1 MRATYS
7 PSTRGMH
14 HMSLR
19 QGLRWFSASRRRTVS
34 CDRLSWSV
42 SLTISPANSSNVQ
55 RARPAGGLGGGCHQ
69 KGFLLAGELALRSRT
84 WLFGERPFE
93 IALHEAP
100 LGAID
105 GRASHHHGASNL
117 LIATADI
124 GGQQDLGSLELAGGM
139 LACAQHRSE
148 LIAFGLAQLDPITY
162 IHLGLLVGSPD
173 ESTDESKIGRV
184 PPLQPAT
191 FHGKARRVSSLHLCL
206 FAHVPAPTRRNRHAT
221 LLPRQPP
228 LRSPNGPHPRA
239 RRPDSPS
246 ARHRPKHRTPR
257 PPRRTP
263 HSQMAQNQPVKSSVT
278 RY

>member
-1 MRATYS
+1 MYLRANNA
-7 PSTRGMH
+7 R
-14 HMSLR
+14 
-19 QGLRWFSASRRRTVS
+19 VS
-34 CDRLSWSV
+34 EV
-42 SLTISPANSSNVQ
+42 
-55 RARPAGGLGGGCHQ
+55 
-69 KGFLLAGELALRSRT
+69 
-84 WLFGERPFE
+84 
-93 IALHEAP
+93 
-100 LGAID
+100 LGAISAQFKLRYPSNLHFERSID

-148 LIAFGLAQLDPITY
+148 LIAFGLAQLDPLTY

-228 LRSPNGPHPRA
+228 SVHQMVLTLERVGLIRRQPGIARSIELLV
-239 RRPDSPS
+239 
-246 ARHRPKHRTPR
+246 
-257 PPRRTP
+257 PPGELP
-263 HSQMAQNQPVKSSVT
+263 ILKWLKINQSNSL
-278 RY
+278 

>member
-42 SLTISPANSSNVQ
+42 SLTISASQQPQ
-55 RARPAGGLGGGCHQ
+55 CPAGAPRRRLGAGGCHQ
-69 KGFLLAGELALRSRT
+69 KGFFLAGELALRSRT
-84 WLFGERPFE
+84 RLSGERPFE

-117 LIATADI
+117 LIAAADI

-173 ESTDESKIGRV
+173 ESTDESKIGR
-184 PPLQPAT
+184 
-191 FHGKARRVSSLHLCL
+191 
-206 FAHVPAPTRRNRHAT
+206 
-221 LLPRQPP
+221 
-228 LRSPNGPHPRA
+228 
-239 RRPDSPS
+239 
-246 ARHRPKHRTPR
+246 
-257 PPRRTP
+257 
-263 HSQMAQNQPVKSSVT
+263 
-278 RY
+278 